1 MATERGEVRGML
13 AEIARPIVLVL
24 CILSLYG
31 VFHAAFLVPASTLDQ
46 RIFDSLGLLVPAAGI
61 ALASG
66 LIFREAVTNPAHHP
80 RLISTLPVQMFCWA
94 SAIMFILFLVAW
106 YLEAHCIFY
115 RDIRI
120 WG

>member
-1 MATERGEVRGML
+1 ML

-46 RIFDSLGLLVPAAGI
+46 RMFDSLGLLVPAAGI

-66 LIFREAVTNPAHHP
+66 LIFREAVSNPAHHP